1 MNVNRIIRK
10 SAVVQNSRGKGK
22 PSKSNRKVEK
32 RGRHHKTDANAGC
45 KPRTKFLRVTLI
57 TGSMSSWKKMN
68 KEELEKQYSPSRW
81 SHRIDK
87 DVVIEA
93 HIREITKA
101 PALLIYFHGGYWQL
115 LSKDLS
121 GFMVPPLVNS
131 GAIVVAVDYALAP
144 KGDMDLIVSQVRRSV
159 AFIVQQYSALS
170 GVYLCGHSAGAHL
183 GAMVLCTDWAEYGVF
198 PDIKGA
204 LLVSGIYDL
213 CPIVHTSVNDPLQM
227 TEGDA
232 LRNSPLQFVNIM
244 KRHGGNC
251 EIVVSVAQYDSD
263 EFKKQSEEYYQ
274 AVKAAGLN
282 VCFQNVPNTDHFD
295 IIEKL
300 VEENYELT
308 QVLLKMMTGK

>member
-1 MNVNRIIRK
+1 ML
-10 SAVVQNSRGKGK
+10 
-22 PSKSNRKVEK
+22 
-32 RGRHHKTDANAGC
+32 DANAGC

-93 HIREITKA
+93 HIREITKGTEKGRNVAQTWLDVAYGQGDGEKLDIYLPLNPSTA